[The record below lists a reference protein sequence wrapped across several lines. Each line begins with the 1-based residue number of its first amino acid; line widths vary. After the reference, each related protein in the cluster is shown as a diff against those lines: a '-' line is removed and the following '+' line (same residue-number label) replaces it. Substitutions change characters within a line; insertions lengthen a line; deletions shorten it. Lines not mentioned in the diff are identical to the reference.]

1 MKNPPV
7 DPWLLEYNALIHDN
21 DSLYRAAARRLGVSD
36 CTLWILY
43 SLRAESQPLT
53 QKRLCGLMYLP
64 KQTANSALKAM
75 EAEGTITLSAG
86 DDRRTRVISLTET
99 GEELARRTADRV
111 VLAEEQALA
120 GMGQEERGRFLRD
133 YRKFTD
139 LLRQAMSQWDQS

>member
-64 KQTANSALKAM
+64 KQTVNSALKAM

-120 GMGQEERGRFLRD
+120 GMGREERERFLRD